1 MTKHSVAR
9 WYHLAIAAVVPL
21 VLTVCATP
29 ISISPLGDLDLD
41 VDAPSSTALAA
52 VEPEAPVLPLIE
64 VAAAPKA
71 VQPALDA
78 SLLGVGGVATV
89 TPHIEPV
96 RPPHPVRLAVAP
108 VGEAGVPGTP
118 VGVWDAGRS
127 RGRGRLSKPI
137 RWSRSGPRIRCC
149 WPWRQWAR

>member
-1 MTKHSVAR
+1 MGEVMTKHSVTR

-78 SLLGVGGVATV
+78 GLLGVGGGGDCYAT
-89 TPHIEPV
+89 H
-96 RPPHPVRLAVAP
+96 RAGAAAAS
-108 VGEAGVPGTP
+108 GEAGRGAS
-118 VGVWDAGRS
+118 GRGRSAWDAGRS
-127 RGRGRLSKPI
+127 RGRRD
-137 RWSRSGPRIRCC
+137 
-149 WPWRQWAR
+149 A